1 MIFDLVIGVLILTI
15 IVLLVLSIIVGR
27 IKSKDNEKILWN
39 LDRMDNSEA
48 LTDEDLIMDEME
60 ENERQ

>member
-1 MIFDLVIGVLILTI
+1 MIFDLVIGFLILTI

-27 IKSKDNEKILWN
+27 IKAKDNEKILWN

-60 ENERQ
+60 ENER

>member
-27 IKSKDNEKILWN
+27 IKAKDNEKILWN

-48 LTDEDLIMDEME
+48 LTDED
-60 ENERQ
+60 

>member
-1 MIFDLVIGVLILTI
+1 MIFDLVICVLILTI

-60 ENERQ
+60 ENER

>member
-60 ENERQ
+60 ENER